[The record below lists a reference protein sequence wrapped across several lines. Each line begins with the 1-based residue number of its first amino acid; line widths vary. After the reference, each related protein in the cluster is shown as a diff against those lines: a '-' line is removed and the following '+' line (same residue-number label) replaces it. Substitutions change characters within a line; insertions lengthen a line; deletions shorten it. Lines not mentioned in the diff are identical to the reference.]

1 MLGRA
6 ARHIASLTY
15 GRYIVA
21 SGASLGLD
29 MAVFLLLLH
38 LGLPAMAASALAYS
52 AGIVAH
58 WLLSTRF
65 VFDEG
70 MDASG
75 ADRARKK
82 GLFVGTALIGL
93 CITTLIVGTADRFG
107 LDPRLAKMVAVA
119 ISFQATYL
127 ARRVA
132 IFRS

>member
-6 ARHIASLTY
+6 VRHIASLTY
-15 GRYIVA
+15 GRYLVA
-21 SGASLGLD
+21 SAASLGMD
-29 MAVFLLLLH
+29 MAAFLLLLH

-58 WLLSTRF
+58 WLFSTRF
-65 VFDEG
+65 VFDDG

-75 ADRARKK
+75 VDRARKK

-93 CITTLIVGTADRFG
+93 CITTLVVGTADRLG
-107 LDPRLAKMVAVA
+107 LDPRLAKVAAVA